1 MQPIRKVQTA
11 THFRWVEA
19 PSRQDPSQTAKYLT
33 PCSPGSP
40 GALEM
45 TWIDIEPDQLLEP
58 DLTVKDFLKAVQSSR
73 PTVNKADIKQQVDFT
88 NDFGKCIYFEEKEWQ
103 LNNEVNQVKKVRMLR
118 QQIVIC
124 LYFKENKHA

>member
-1 MQPIRKVQTA
+1 MNAVLTLFYIVLRYSGSDIATLVRDALMQPIRKVQTA
-11 THFRWVEA
+11 THFRWVEV
-19 PSRQDPSQTAKYLT
+19 PSRQDSSQTSKYLT

-58 DLTVKDFLKAVQSSR
+58 ELTVKDFMKAVQSSR

-88 NDFGKCIYFEEKEWQ
+88 NDFGKCIQ
-103 LNNEVNQVKKVRMLR
+103 GLLLNVN
-118 QQIVIC
+118 
-124 LYFKENKHA
+124 